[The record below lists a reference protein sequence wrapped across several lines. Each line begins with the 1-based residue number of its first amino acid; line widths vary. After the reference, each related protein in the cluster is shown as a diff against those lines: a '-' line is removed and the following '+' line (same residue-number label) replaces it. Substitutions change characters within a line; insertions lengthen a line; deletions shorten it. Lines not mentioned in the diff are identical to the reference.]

1 MDFVQR
7 NPPRSPKNPLKYHPP
22 RWTFKLHRA
31 CSTPR
36 WPSSN
41 LDYVALKTLLETYT
55 EKDQLHREQIKRKY
69 VEKSREKFI
78 NEFIDNKIVNEV
90 EKIENFYADQVTKNA
105 RLWQEG
111 IRDKARYL
119 FNVQND
125 YGVDESY
132 ALKGSEDSN
141 KHKMKRLICEFYMSL
156 VMLANFGEINE
167 TGLRKILKK
176 FDKNVY
182 NDSEGLL
189 VESDKRAGKV
199 KYKSIGKNKF
209 CKAVETKELIEKVEK
224 LMIDIEGGDRGKA
237 MAKLRV
243 PDWSKDSSK
252 EYPTARLKFRN
263 VQECSIFDKI
273 SMFF

>member
-1 MDFVQR
+1 MKFSHQLQLQQT
-7 NPPRSPKNPLKYHPP
+7 PEWRSKY
-22 RWTFKLHRA
+22 L
-31 CSTPR
+31 
-36 WPSSN
+36 N
-41 LDYVALKTLLETYT
+41 YVALKKRLENYT

-69 VEKSREKFI
+69 VEQSREDFI
-78 NEFIDNKIVNEV
+78 TEFIENGNKLEPDFFPVSAEV
-90 EKIENFYADQVTKNA
+90 EKIEIFYLDQVSKNA
-105 RLWQEG
+105 NLWHNE
-111 IRDKARYL
+111 ICDKARYL

-125 YGVDESY
+125 YGVDEGY
-132 ALKGSEDSN
+132 ALKGSENSN

-182 NDSEGLL
+182 ADSEGQL
-189 VESDKRAGKV
+189 VDVDKRAGKI
-199 KYKSIGKNKF
+199 KYKSISKNKF
-209 CKAVETKELIEKVEK
+209 CKAAETKELIEKVEK

-252 EYPTARLKFRN
+252 EYPTTR
-263 VQECSIFDKI
+263 
-273 SMFF
+273 